1 MAMAINPVKIFGADG
16 RLKKIIDG
24 QSDKEILSSGI
35 AHYNAQNPQ
44 KPVTQ
49 KMLKNLDLLKGK
61 LEEPKNSR
69 WTKEMDAKVIS
80 WMLHTDT
87 TSGKKIAEEIG
98 VDYQMLRHRA
108 GILKR
113 LLAGMN
119 GTNIS
124 RHQSK
129 LDRDNE
135 EMMKD
140 LKNSKATL
148 ADLGKKWG
156 VAGSTIGMWR
166 KNLGYSKTNL

>member
-87 TSGKKIAEEIG
+87 TSGKKIAEELQQKAGTTVKITRS
-98 VDYQMLRHRA
+98 DYKEQINYYKSLV
-108 GILKR
+108 GFKC
-113 LLAGMN
+113 
-119 GTNIS
+119 
-124 RHQSK
+124 QPC
-129 LDRDNE
+129 
-135 EMMKD
+135 
-140 LKNSKATL
+140 
-148 ADLGKKWG
+148 
-156 VAGSTIGMWR
+156 
-166 KNLGYSKTNL
+166 